1 MRRSLVIVT
10 LVVAL
15 VLLLPAA
22 AWPRAAAY
30 PCPASAVV
38 YATQDLGDGS
48 TAALL
53 VWAADVGRGSVCEV
67 WYIIYTG
74 EAEEGQLSFM
84 AAGVTDLSAP
94 AFRATGGALRSATL
108 TATVPM
114 RTFDVQ
120 ADPPDETGTP
130 WGDATV
136 KLSWVGTGAISAD
149 RQRYTLID
157 EETGLPFTIISRGR
171 MRDATVTGTA
181 LLPEE
186 ISWTLSGESG
196 NLAASHE
203 VNISYRH

>member
-1 MRRSLVIVT
+1 MRRSLVIVI

-22 AWPRAAAY
+22 AWPRATAY

-53 VWAADVGRGSVCEV
+53 VQAADMGRGSFCEV
-67 WYIIYTG
+67 WYVIYTG
-74 EAEEGQLSFM
+74 EAENSPLAF
-84 AAGVTDLSAP
+84 AAVGDTVLSAP
-94 AFRATGGALRSATL
+94 AFRATGSALRAATL
-108 TATVPM
+108 TVTVPM
-114 RTFDVQ
+114 WQFDVSGE
-120 ADPPDETGTP
+120 DETGTP

-136 KLSWVGTGAISAD
+136 KLSWKGTGPISAD
-149 RQRYTLID
+149 RQRSTLID
-157 EETGLPFTIISRGR
+157 EDTGLPFTIISRGR
-171 MRDATVTGTA
+171 MRDAIVTGTA
-181 LLPEE
+181 LLPYE

-203 VNISYRH
+203 VNISSRH

>member
-10 LVVAL
+10 LVVAV

-30 PCPASAVV
+30 PSPGSAVV

-53 VWAADVGRGSVCEV
+53 VLAADLGRSSVCEV

-74 EAEEGQLSFM
+74 EAENSPLSFL
-84 AAGVTDLSAP
+84 AVGVTGLSAP
-94 AFRATGGALRSATL
+94 AFRATGGALRGATL

-114 RTFDVQ
+114 RTFDLL
-120 ADPPDETGTP
+120 DPSGETSTP

-136 KLSWVGTGAISAD
+136 QLSWKGTGAISASW
-149 RQRYTLID
+149 QHETFID

-171 MRDATVTGTA
+171 TRDATVAGTVI
-181 LLPEE
+181 LPDD
-186 ISWTLSGESG
+186 ITWALSGESG

>member
-15 VLLLPAA
+15 VLVLPAA

-53 VWAADVGRGSVCEV
+53 VQAADLGRSSSARSGTSSTRGRPRTVRLAFAAVGD
-67 WYIIYTG
+67 TG
-74 EAEEGQLSFM
+74 
-84 AAGVTDLSAP
+84 LSAP
-94 AFRATGGALRSATL
+94 AFRATGGALRAATL

-114 RTFDVQ
+114 WQFDVSG
-120 ADPPDETGTP
+120 DE
-130 WGDATV
+130 DRHA
-136 KLSWVGTGAISAD
+136 VGERDGEAQLGRYRPISTD
-149 RQRYTLID
+149 RQRSTLID
-157 EETGLPFTIISRGR
+157 EDTGLPFTIISRGR
-171 MRDATVTGTA
+171 MRDATVTETA
-181 LLPEE
+181 LLPDE
-186 ISWTLSGESG
+186 ISWTLSGEGG
-196 NLAASHE
+196 NLAATHE